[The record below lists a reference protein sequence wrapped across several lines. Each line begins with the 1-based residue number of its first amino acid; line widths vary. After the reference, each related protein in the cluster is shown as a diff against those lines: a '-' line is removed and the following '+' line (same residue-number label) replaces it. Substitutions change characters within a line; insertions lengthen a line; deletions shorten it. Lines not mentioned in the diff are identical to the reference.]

1 MRVYVES
8 NFILELAFWQE
19 EHESCISLLRLAEQQ
34 QIDLVLPAF
43 SIGEPYEVWVRR
55 SKRRKAAHNTLTTEM
70 SELSR
75 SKPYQHASAK
85 FSELKELLLK
95 SSQLEKAELDKTL
108 ERIINTAF
116 LVSIDLKTVKVA
128 IGLQDTH
135 NLSPQDSIVYASVL
149 EHLANTAFQK
159 SCFITK
165 NSKDFFNPKI
175 ENELATYQCRLFTK
189 FNNGLGYIHS
199 QIIPNQRR

>member
-19 EHESCISLLRLAEQQ
+19 EHESCLTLLKLAEQQ

-55 SKRRKAAHNTLTTEM
+55 SKRRKTALDTLTTEI

-75 SKPYQHASAK
+75 SKPYQHAGTR

-95 SSQLEKAELDKTL
+95 SSQQKKAELDKTL
-108 ERIINTAF
+108 EQIINTAF
-116 LVSIDLKTVKVA
+116 LVPIDLKTVKVA
-128 IGLQDTH
+128 IGLQETH
-135 NLSPQDSIVYASVL
+135 NLSPQDSIVYASVR
-149 EHLANTAFQK
+149 EHLANTAGFREG
-159 SCFITK
+159 CFITK

-175 ENELATYQCRLFTK
+175 ENELATYRCRLFTK
-189 FNNGLGYIHS
+189 FKNGLGYIHS
-199 QIIPNQRR
+199 QIMP